1 MPTVENTVTDA
12 AGNAVAGAVIKI
24 DLIAGPVLAQP
35 GYTATTTIGP
45 SLLINADSLGHWSV
59 TLAGNADLT
68 PANTYY
74 RIIEAGYVSYVVVP
88 TSGGPYSPQSLLVAP
103 ATPASVAIS
112 GVQVATDGVVAGTR
126 PEINLISGAGAG
138 LSAADN
144 PGANRVDVTVTA
156 SGGGGGSGTPSTTVV
171 SETSYGQAAVAGS
184 AITYSRGDHTH
195 GSPALT
201 AATPAAETPGATG
214 AAGTATT
221 PARADH
227 VHALPAYGTTAGTF
241 AQGNDSRIT
250 GAAQKASNL
259 SDLASPSAARTNLG
273 LGGAATLGVGTTAGT
288 VAAGDD
294 SRIIGAL
301 QAASNLSDV
310 ALPATARTNLGLG
323 GAATLGV
330 GTTAGTVAAGD
341 DGRITGAAQKASNLS
356 DLVNAATARTNLGV
370 PPSTRLVS
378 AGTGLT
384 GGGDL
389 SADRTLTV
397 SYGTAAGTAAQGNDS
412 RITGALQAAN
422 NLSDVANA
430 TTARGNLAAAPL
442 ASPTFTG
449 TATAPRLILP
459 PVALTDAATVATDA
473 SLGNHFRVTLGGNR
487 TLGNPSNPTDGQR
500 VIWELIQD
508 GTGGRTITLDTA
520 FALGTD
526 ITAVTL
532 TTTASKRDFLGA
544 VYNATLTKWLVIAFV
559 KGY

>member
-1 MPTVENTVTDA
+1 PARRPRRRRRATLGQLGPGLDRTPARHARHRRPQARLGRRGTAGRGPAFRAGARRLAAPVPLLPADRGVTMPTVENTVTDA

-201 AATPAAETPGATG
+201 AATPAAETPG
-214 AAGTATT
+214 
-221 PARADH
+221 
-227 VHALPAYGTTAGTF
+227 
-241 AQGNDSRIT
+241 
-250 GAAQKASNL
+250 
-259 SDLASPSAARTNLG
+259 
-273 LGGAATLGVGTTAGT
+273 
-288 VAAGDD
+288 
-294 SRIIGAL
+294 
-301 QAASNLSDV
+301 
-310 ALPATARTNLGLG
+310 
-323 GAATLGV
+323 
-330 GTTAGTVAAGD
+330 
-341 DGRITGAAQKASNLS
+341 
-356 DLVNAATARTNLGV
+356 
-370 PPSTRLVS
+370 
-378 AGTGLT
+378 
-384 GGGDL
+384 
-389 SADRTLTV
+389 
-397 SYGTAAGTAAQGNDS
+397 
-412 RITGALQAAN
+412 
-422 NLSDVANA
+422 
-430 TTARGNLAAAPL
+430 
-442 ASPTFTG
+442 
-449 TATAPRLILP
+449 
-459 PVALTDAATVATDA
+459 
-473 SLGNHFRVTLGGNR
+473 
-487 TLGNPSNPTDGQR
+487 
-500 VIWELIQD
+500 
-508 GTGGRTITLDTA
+508 
-520 FALGTD
+520 
-526 ITAVTL
+526 
-532 TTTASKRDFLGA
+532 
-544 VYNATLTKWLVIAFV
+544 
-559 KGY
+559 

>member
-250 GAAQKASNL
+250 GAAQKTSNL

-273 LGGAATLGVGTTAGT
+273 LGGAATLGVGTTT
-288 VAAGDD
+288 
-294 SRIIGAL
+294 
-301 QAASNLSDV
+301 
-310 ALPATARTNLGLG
+310 
-323 GAATLGV
+323 
-330 GTTAGTVAAGD
+330 GTVAAGD

-508 GTGGRTITLDTA
+508 GTGSRTITLDTA